1 MSYAGRCCFVRCVLW
16 QVRDFLVVQK
26 MSDVDV
32 ANCKWAAGD
41 GPFPCKASVPNKHVF
56 GGMVSALNG
65 RLAQYRTTIEED
77 EAALLA
83 SANELDSRK
92 TFSLRYRLGHK
103 KLLRGL
109 AAFLDAQPSHEEL

>member
-41 GPFPCKASVPNKHVF
+41 GPFPCKASVPNKYVF

-103 KLLRGL
+103 RLLRGL
-109 AAFLDAQPSHEEL
+109 AVFLDAQPSREEL